1 MKVRRMT
8 RRKTSARQSN
18 IDNFA
23 RLARAARRARSKRG
37 IKVRK
42 NFLPLLAL
50 PLVAP
55 LAAGGAVVI
64 GYFLYKRAQENVM
77 AVVSV
82 PAVLGGGVGFAVAY
96 QTKADN
102 TMKFVYSVIGYTAG
116 MLVQN
121 YVIAPTAAAAA
132 EAKAQEDCK
141 NSSWLT
147 PWKWCW

>member
-8 RRKTSARQSN
+8 RRKTSARSSS
-18 IDNFA
+18 A
-23 RLARAARRARSKRG
+23 MRAVRLSRAARKARSKSG

-55 LAAGGAVVI
+55 LAASGAVVI
-64 GYFLYKRAQENVM
+64 GYFLYKRTQEVS
-77 AVVSV
+77 AIVSV

-121 YVIAPTAAAAA
+121 YVIAPNVAAAT
-132 EAKAQEDCK
+132 EAKAQEDCN

>member
-1 MKVRRMT
+1 MKVRHSRRRNAHV
-8 RRKTSARQSN
+8 RRKPHA
-18 IDNFA
+18 
-23 RLARAARRARSKRG
+23 LRAVRRARKSSR

-42 NFLPLLAL
+42 NFLPLLAV
-50 PLVAP
+50 PFIAP
-55 LAAGGAVVI
+55 IAAGGAVIV
-64 GYFLYKRAQENVM
+64 GYLLYKRTQEIK
-77 AVVSV
+77 AIISV

-121 YVIAPTAAAAA
+121 YVIAPGVEIA
-132 EAKAQEDCK
+132 EAAKAAEDCK